1 MPTPPPPAAAA
12 GLEWGREEV
21 GCEGASGRTREC
33 CDCAVGGGG
42 RLRSIREI
50 GQTHLSTRGPTN
62 ATHNRACGGWPLP
75 GLTAAARAR
84 RPRPP
89 AVGEARPPPT
99 AATRLCRRN
108 RQHPPPAVSA
118 RTHIRSAIH
127 NTLLECTRHVS
138 VTQRRPGRASG
149 FVTTNDL
156 SHDPSSPS
164 NAVLSPILS

>member
-1 MPTPPPPAAAA
+1 MKFGASEEASEGGRERVERCVELGVGGAQLADAAAA
-12 GLEWGREEV
+12 GGGGRAGVGEGGGRVRGSEWAN
-21 GCEGASGRTREC
+21 EGVLRLC
-33 CDCAVGGGG
+33 CRWGGG

-50 GQTHLSTRGPTN
+50 GRTHLSTRGPTN

-127 NTLLECTRHVS
+127 NTLLECTRHV
-138 VTQRRPGRASG
+138 
-149 FVTTNDL
+149 
-156 SHDPSSPS
+156 
-164 NAVLSPILS
+164 